1 MMYSEFLE
9 ISGRPEKYISF
20 VEYTSLIE
28 PIYMES
34 ELSKKDFIAVMNE
47 GFDKIVNPAVEKA
60 IRDLPMEDKLR
71 MAYDDAPEIME
82 QIAKVDFQARLVA
95 YEYLRLMVNI

>member
-28 PIYMES
+28 PIYMDC
-34 ELSKKDFIAVMNE
+34 ELPKKDFIAIMNE
-47 GFDKIVNPAVEKA
+47 GFEKIVDPAVEKA
-60 IRDLPMEDKLR
+60 VRDLPMEDKLR

-95 YEYLRLMVNI
+95 YEYLKLMVNI

>member
-28 PIYMES
+28 TIYMES

-82 QIAKVDFQARLVA
+82 QVAKVDFQARLVA

>member
-9 ISGRPEKYISF
+9 LSGKPEKYISF

-28 PIYMES
+28 PIYMGC
-34 ELSKKDFIAVMNE
+34 ELSKKDFIAVMQE
-47 GFDKIVNPAVEKA
+47 GFAKIVYPAVEKA
-60 IRDLPMEDKLR
+60 INILPLEDKMR
-71 MAYDDAPEIME
+71 MAYDDAPDLME
-82 QIAKVDFQARLVA
+82 QIAKVDFQARIVA

>member
-9 ISGRPEKYISF
+9 ISGKPEKYISF

-28 PIYMES
+28 PIYMDC
-34 ELSKKDFIAVMNE
+34 ELSKKDFIAVMEE
-47 GFDKIVNPAVEKA
+47 GFDKIVYPAVDKA
-60 IRDLPMEDKLR
+60 ISALTLEDKLR
-71 MAYDDAPEIME
+71 MVNGDAPDLLE

-95 YEYLRLMVNI
+95 YDYLRLMVNI

>member
-9 ISGRPEKYISF
+9 ISGKPEKYISF

-28 PIYMES
+28 PIYMNC
-34 ELSKKDFIAVMNE
+34 ELYKKDFIAVMEE
-47 GFDKIVNPAVEKA
+47 GFDKIVYPAVDKA
-60 IRDLPMEDKLR
+60 SSALTLEDKLR
-71 MAYDDAPEIME
+71 RVKGDAPEIME
-82 QIAKVDFQARLVA
+82 QVAKVDFQARLVA

>member
-34 ELSKKDFIAVMNE
+34 ELSKKDFIAIMNE

-71 MAYDDAPEIME
+71 MVYDDAPEIME

-95 YEYLRLMVNI
+95 YEYMKLMVNI

>member
-9 ISGRPEKYISF
+9 ISGKPEKYISF

-28 PIYMES
+28 PIYMEC
-34 ELSKKDFIAVMNE
+34 ELSKQDFITVMEE
-47 GFDKIVNPAVEKA
+47 GFDKIVYPAVEKA
-60 IRDLPMEDKLR
+60 IDALTLEDKLR
-71 MAYDDAPEIME
+71 MVNNDAPDLLE

-95 YEYLRLMVNI
+95 YEYLKLMVNI

>member
-9 ISGRPEKYISF
+9 ISGKPEKYISF

-28 PIYMES
+28 PIYMDC
-34 ELSKKDFIAVMNE
+34 ELSKKDFIATMEE
-47 GFDKIVNPAVEKA
+47 GFDKIVYPAVDKA
-60 IRDLPMEDKLR
+60 ISALPLEDKLR
-71 MAYDDAPEIME
+71 MVNGDAPDLLE

-95 YEYLRLMVNI
+95 YEYLKLMVNI

>member
-9 ISGRPEKYISF
+9 ISGKPEKYISF

-28 PIYMES
+28 PIYMDC
-34 ELSKKDFIAVMNE
+34 ELSKKDFIAVMEE
-47 GFDKIVNPAVEKA
+47 GFDKIVYPAVDKA
-60 IRDLPMEDKLR
+60 ISALTLEDKLR
-71 MAYDDAPEIME
+71 MVNGDAPEIME
-82 QIAKVDFQARLVA
+82 QVAKVDFQARLVA

>member
-9 ISGRPEKYISF
+9 IFGRPEKYISF

-28 PIYMES
+28 PIYMDCG
-34 ELSKKDFIAVMNE
+34 LSKKDFIAVMNE

-95 YEYLRLMVNI
+95 YEYMKLMVNI

>member
-28 PIYMES
+28 PIYMDCEFP
-34 ELSKKDFIAVMNE
+34 KKDFIAIMNE
-47 GFDKIVNPAVEKA
+47 GFEKIVNPAVEKA
-60 IRDLPMEDKLR
+60 IIDLPMEDKLR

>member
-71 MAYDDAPEIME
+71 MVNNDAPDLLE

-95 YEYLRLMVNI
+95 YDYLRLMVNI

>member
-20 VEYTSLIE
+20 VEYTSMIE
-28 PIYMES
+28 PIYMDC
-34 ELSKKDFIAVMNE
+34 ELPKRDFITIMNE

-95 YEYLRLMVNI
+95 YEYLKLMVSI

>member
-9 ISGRPEKYISF
+9 ISGKPEKYISF

-28 PIYMES
+28 PIYMEC
-34 ELSKKDFIAVMNE
+34 ELPKKDFIAVMEE
-47 GFDKIVNPAVEKA
+47 GFDKIVYPAVDKA
-60 IRDLPMEDKLR
+60 INALPLEDKLR
-71 MAYDDAPEIME
+71 MVNGDAPDLLE

-95 YEYLRLMVNI
+95 YDYLKLMVNI